1 MINRRIEIGILLLT
15 LVIGGAFLFEK
26 VTRVQGSQNGK
37 LVPVVQNDKTIAYLD
52 AGVIRQLSCQEREL
66 KQGQGGSGSDNA
78 VSLSFALGSAGIVDY
93 EYVEVTGLGDSEE
106 FKLKQEEM
114 EGITLSSNSNGTFSM
129 VNKSGGNRVMVKE
142 VTRFYAAD

>member
-1 MINRRIEIGILLLT
+1 MFI
-15 LVIGGAFLFEK
+15 F
-26 VTRVQGSQNGK
+26 
-37 LVPVVQNDKTIAYLD
+37 P
-52 AGVIRQLSCQEREL
+52 
-66 KQGQGGSGSDNA
+66 
-78 VSLSFALGSAGIVDY
+78 SLSFALGSAGIVDY